1 MSWVDILF
9 LISNFS
15 YYWAFYCSAG
25 EIARVQFAGWGT
37 YNIYFSIVHARAAW
51 RFFDVERA
59 CSSTVDSS
67 VCPKVLTSLCRG
79 ACCTALRTSPKVCC
93 LHRNSCPPRRSRR
106 PICTPPSPSWDLL
119 AQKRD
124 RQISPPIWWR
134 TFMQIMPRCSWISL
148 VIFLHNNVPVFFKPL
163 HVWITAHNKQNF
175 KSTKNIFQIGVMTA

>member
-1 MSWVDILF
+1 MDINARYKKKQHLYTNRVDILLF
-9 LISNFS
+9 GGRNRACSSRGEAPIISTS
-15 YYWAFYCSAG
+15 QLYT
-25 EIARVQFAGWGT
+25 RV
-37 YNIYFSIVHARAAW
+37 AW
-51 RFFDVERA
+51 RSFDVERA
-59 CSSTVDSS
+59 CSSTVDSL

-106 PICTPPSPSWDLL
+106 PICTPPSLSWNLL

-148 VIFLHNNVPVFFKPL
+148 VISLLNDVQVF
-163 HVWITAHNKQNF
+163 
-175 KSTKNIFQIGVMTA
+175 